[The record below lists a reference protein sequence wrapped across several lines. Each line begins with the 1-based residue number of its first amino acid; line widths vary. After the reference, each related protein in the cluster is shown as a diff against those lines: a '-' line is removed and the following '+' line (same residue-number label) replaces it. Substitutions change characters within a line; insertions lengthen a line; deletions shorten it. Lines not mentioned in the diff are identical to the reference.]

1 MTEVVGLVNKVRI
14 RAKAGEITTI
24 TLDGI
29 LEERGRELAW
39 EGWRRNDLI
48 RFGKYQ
54 GAWGF
59 KAGNEGA
66 SRDIFPIPATEL
78 VLNKNLKQNT
88 GY

>member
-1 MTEVVGLVNKVRI
+1 
-14 RAKAGEITTI
+14 
-24 TLDGI
+24 
-29 LEERGRELAW
+29 ERGRELAW

-54 GAWGF
+54 GKWGF

-66 SRDIFPIPATEL
+66 YRDIFPIPATEL